1 MYYMFVYDLKKK
13 KYFWNKMDE
22 IKDLVVLI
30 F

>member
-13 KYFWNKMDE
+13 YFGNKMDE